1 MRSHPTPLAIY
12 RTYSPY
18 PKSFFIIALMMW
30 FWWLWGLDMQT
41 HYYPQGDL
49 RHGLAYFL
57 LTAVLMISSPYIY
70 HYALRHRFEKQA
82 YYQEKLQQLQSQA
95 TAQEYAIVAR
105 YVRQH
110 GHFPYDIPR
119 LMTLAMLFLIVL
131 FDLFFLSAWV
141 DKNGVMVW
149 QPEWAKSIIK
159 WAIERTHSNAL
170 DIENIFS
177 EFRLFDAPNI
187 PDKAPNKA
195 ELIQKFIRTQQGQT
209 LMFFHTVSVVN
220 YLIYVLGVCFVLL
233 PLLPSQPTMQPTRF
247 LRTIG
252 RAIWLAVRS
261 CIPFGCTFL
270 ILALFSAVGSTADKF
285 HYAGWIDHI
294 WFVYLLLGIMPF
306 WSLWSIVVYLLFW
319 EQVLRQFKVWL
330 DSL

>member
-1 MRSHPTPLAIY
+1 MRPHRTPHAIY

-30 FWWLWGLDMQT
+30 FWWLWGLDMQA

-49 RHGLAYFL
+49 LRGLAYFL

-110 GHFPYDIPR
+110 GHFPYDMPR

-141 DKNGVMVW
+141 DKNGAMVW
-149 QPEWAKSIIK
+149 QPEWAKSIVK
-159 WAIERTHSNAL
+159 WATERINTRQFPFWSLYDVPNMPSDAQNKLAMVKDFLHS
-170 DIENIFS
+170 
-177 EFRLFDAPNI
+177 
-187 PDKAPNKA
+187 
-195 ELIQKFIRTQQGQT
+195 QQGQT
-209 LMFFHTVSVVN
+209 LILLHIWTAITYPV
-220 YLIYVLGVCFVLL
+220 YLAGVCFIAWQTPPDDPNAEKPKPTIFQWILWRIARFLCFFFGLAALVIPTGVGFTLKKINYLTYFSDELWIVYVIL
-233 PLLPSQPTMQPTRF
+233 PLAFIYVMKCLVGWFRCS
-247 LRTIG
+247 
-252 RAIWLAVRS
+252 VK
-261 CIPFGCTFL
+261 L
-270 ILALFSAVGSTADKF
+270 IRQCHA
-285 HYAGWIDHI
+285 W
-294 WFVYLLLGIMPF
+294 LLG
-306 WSLWSIVVYLLFW
+306 
-319 EQVLRQFKVWL
+319 
-330 DSL
+330 